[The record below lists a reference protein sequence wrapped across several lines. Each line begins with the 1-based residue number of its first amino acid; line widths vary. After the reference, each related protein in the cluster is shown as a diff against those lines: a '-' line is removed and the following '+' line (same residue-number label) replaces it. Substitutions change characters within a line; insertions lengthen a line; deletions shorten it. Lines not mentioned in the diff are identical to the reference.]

1 MKKIFCAIAAL
12 VVVSHMADA
21 RKVKG
26 TVTSG
31 EKFLE
36 GVVVTDG
43 TSFAATNFKG
53 QFTLE
58 IKDDAEYVYI
68 VTPAGYV
75 ADWSS
80 GVPAFYQPADGRKKF
95 DFDLQKTAGGFDYN
109 IIAMSDPQFYSL
121 EQFAKF
127 AGKPLE
133 DMTATAKSLSGVTV
147 GLTLGDIGWDESAR
161 LDDYKESIVRTGV
174 PFYPVV
180 GNHDNNA
187 WCKGDLES
195 SAIYRSKM
203 GPENYAFFLGKDVV
217 IVLDNIIYDTNFKSQ
232 IGYADHVLAWVK
244 GLMAYIPADADIYIA
259 QHAPTMHGKRK
270 IAQANDLL
278 GMVRGH
284 KVTFLSGHTHVN
296 NNFTIEKNITEHNI
310 AAICGA
316 WWDTELCTDGTPKGY
331 KVFSKSGGKLSWY
344 YKPVGFSKKH
354 IADVVGLG
362 QAQLHPNSIVVNVWD
377 WDPEWKVEW
386 YEDGVHMGA
395 MDQVAEVSS
404 AFNAQIAAAYAE
416 SGEEIPGWKRGRPS
430 RHNFAATPS
439 RYAQRV
445 TVSVQ
450 GRFGQK
456 WIQTVELTE
465 FVEEQR
471 VCNDVTYNNI
481 KELAEGGA
489 NSVVMDLCVAMSGE
503 VRLGNASGP
512 FMTEL
517 IDSTDAALEKAGRSA
532 VRYNL
537 MMHTSDGKDE
547 GKTVPYYHRYADY
560 VMDSLW
566 TRFLGD
572 RLLVTGSDYRALN
585 HLNSRYP
592 EVDIAFKVEEN
603 VTDVEKTMARLK
615 FTPKWISFHY
625 TTINEEMIRDW
636 RQKGYCVSVWGI
648 PDEETKNRIK
658 ALKPDAVI
666 Y

>member
-1 MKKIFCAIAAL
+1 MKKVLFILASLIIAAG
-12 VVVSHMADA
+12 VADA

-26 TVTSG
+26 IVKSG
-31 EKFLE
+31 EKLLE

-43 TSFAATNFKG
+43 SVFTATNFKG

-75 ADWSS
+75 ADWST
-80 GVPAFYQPADGRKKF
+80 GVPAFYQKAEGVKKF
-95 DFDLQKTAGGFDYN
+95 EFDLQKTSGGFDYN
-109 IIAMSDPQFYSL
+109 IIAVSDPQFYSL

-127 AGKPLE
+127 AGKPVE
-133 DMTATAKSLSGVTV
+133 DMTQTAKSLTGTTV
-147 GLTLGDIGWDESAR
+147 GLSLGDIGWDESAR
-161 LDDYKESIVRTGV
+161 LDDYKDAIVRTGV

-187 WCKGDLES
+187 WCHGDLES

-203 GPENYAFFLGKDVV
+203 GPENYAFFIGKDVV
-217 IVLDNIIYDTNFKSQ
+217 IVLDNIIYDTNFKAN
-232 IGYADHVLAWVK
+232 IGYADHVIAWVK
-244 GLMAYIPADADIYIA
+244 GFMPYVPSDADIYIA
-259 QHAPTMHGKRK
+259 QHAPSMHGKKK
-270 IAQANDLL
+270 IFQANALLDL
-278 GMVRGH
+278 VRGH

-331 KVFSKSGGKLSWY
+331 KVFTKFGGKLSWY
-344 YKPVGFSKKH
+344 YKPVGFSKKY
-354 IADVVGLG
+354 IADVAGLG
-362 QAQLHPNSIVVNVWD
+362 QTQLHPNSVVVNVWD

-386 YEDGVHMGA
+386 YEDGVHMGT
-395 MDQVAEVSS
+395 MDQVAEISS
-404 AFNAQIAAAYAE
+404 AFNEQIVAAYKE
-416 SGEEIPGWKRGRPS
+416 YGEEIPGWKRARAS

-445 TVSVQ
+445 TVTVQ
-450 GRFGQK
+450 SRFGQK
-456 WIQTVELTE
+456 WTQTVDLTD

-471 VCNDVTYNNI
+471 VCSDVTYNNI
-481 KELAEGGA
+481 KGLAESGA
-489 NSVVMDLCVAMSGE
+489 NSVVMDLHVNMKGE
-503 VRLGNASGP
+503 VRLGGADGLM
-512 FMTEL
+512 MTEL
-517 IDSTDAALEKAGRSA
+517 IDSTDVVLEKAGRSA
-532 VRYNL
+532 LRYNL
-537 MMHTSDGKDE
+537 QMHTVAGKEE
-547 GKTVPYYHRYADY
+547 GKTVPYYHAYADY

-572 RLLVTGSDYRALN
+572 RLLITGSDYRALN

-592 EVDIAFKVEEN
+592 EVDIAFKVDEG
-603 VTDVEKTMARLK
+603 VQDIDKAMARLK
-615 FTPKWISFHY
+615 FVPKWVSVHY
-625 TTINEEMIRDW
+625 TDVNEDLIKAW
-636 RQKGYCVSVWGI
+636 RQRGFCISVWGI

-658 ALKPDAVI
+658 ALGPDAVI